1 MASRPIGHRGTGKG
15 YTRVVRSKIDKSR
28 INGMMGIHSM
38 VKLQSPQ
45 SIRRLLTSKGLVPVR
60 RLCHRC
66 GWKVKKGDYERRSG
80 DYGYRCTNTSCR
92 IRITRFH
99 GFQLSRYGLEL
110 SQQAAM
116 ISSIIH
122 ATSLVNTHVQ
132 LGISHG
138 AIESMALRLRQHIQR
153 WVTALGFQWAHS
165 RQWWR
170 PKGSLG
176 LSRFIRCMEELRSP
190 FSKTYGISAVT
201 SWTWKQMSVRSQSI
215 IQVTERTQ

>member
-1 MASRPIGHRGTGKG
+1 MPCGNIRRPAALTKKPCTITLRRPSSNQVLRKPAVFVMPILAKKGRARMASRPIGHRGAGKG
-15 YTRVVRSKIDKSR
+15 YTRMVRPKIDKSR

-99 GFQLSRYGLEL
+99 GHPLFQLSRYGLEL

-116 ISSIIH
+116 VSSIIH

-138 AIESMALRLRQHIQR
+138 AIESMALRLRQHIQK
-153 WVTALGFQWAHS
+153 WVTALGCQ
-165 RQWWR
+165 
-170 PKGSLG
+170 
-176 LSRFIRCMEELRSP
+176 
-190 FSKTYGISAVT
+190 
-201 SWTWKQMSVRSQSI
+201 
-215 IQVTERTQ
+215 